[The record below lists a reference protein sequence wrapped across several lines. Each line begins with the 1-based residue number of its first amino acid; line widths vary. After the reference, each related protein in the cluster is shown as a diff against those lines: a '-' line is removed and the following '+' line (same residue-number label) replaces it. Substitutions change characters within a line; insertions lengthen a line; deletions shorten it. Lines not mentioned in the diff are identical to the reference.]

1 MKTTIEIAD
10 PLLEEAKALAER
22 EETTLRALIEEG
34 LRGVL
39 SRRISA
45 KPFKLRDGSFKGGEG
60 LTPEAAALG
69 WERIR
74 ELAYDDGQHGRDE
87 NDER

>member
-10 PLLEEAKALAER
+10 LLFEEARALAER
-22 EETTLRALIEEG
+22 EQTTLRALVEEG
-34 LRGVL
+34 LRAVL
-39 SRRISA
+39 SAKTAA
-45 KPFKLRDGSFKGGEG
+45 KPFKLRDASFKGGRG

-74 ELAYDDGQHGRDE
+74 ELAYDYSQYERHEDDE
-87 NDER
+87 K